1 MRKKL
6 CTVLSVLLISTL
18 IASPV
23 FARDLD
29 FELTGRE
36 VWPGT
41 TALNCT
47 PGVVGGTYST
57 TGITFA
63 GWANGDGRGTW
74 VISLDAAGELDQN
87 CEPIRCNVDSPV
99 LITGGNWF
107 LQLFLGSASG
117 PILEGV
123 LAFRPDSL
131 PDGVCLGPV
140 PGVLSLGVDVAFG
153 RLWWVRNAA
162 MKSISLDHNFLLPVV
177 GAELELSNEPVAGP

>member
-41 TALNCT
+41 TVLNCT
-47 PGVVGGTYST
+47 PGEEGGTYST

-74 VISLDAAGELDQN
+74 VISLDAAGKLDPN
-87 CEPIRCNVDSPV
+87 CEPIRCNVNNVNSPV

-131 PDGVCLGPV
+131 PDGACLGPV
-140 PGVLSLGVDVAFG
+140 PGELSLGVDVAFG

-162 MKSISLDHNFLLPVV
+162 MKSIFLDHNFLLPVV
-177 GAELELSNEPVAGP
+177 GAELELSN